1 MNIKE
6 GACDWV
12 AFSFQSHSQMRH
24 NDFLFSTKIAL
35 ALIQMAL
42 ATRVLHHHPYFS
54 NLFYTKAYEYDY
66 VTFMYMYYN
75 NKVNNNLLLP
85 T

>member
-12 AFSFQSHSQMRH
+12 GLSFQSHSHMRH
-24 NDFLFSTKIAL
+24 NDFLFSTITAL

-42 ATRVLHHHPYFS
+42 ARRVL
-54 NLFYTKAYEYDY
+54 NA
-66 VTFMYMYYN
+66 
-75 NKVNNNLLLP
+75 
-85 T
+85 